1 MATSL
6 KKNFLYNAFYNVLV
20 LILPLVTAPYI
31 SRIMGAE
38 KIGVY
43 SYSYSVASYFG
54 LFILMGLTNY
64 GNRTIAGVKENK
76 NELSRTFWSIYFM
89 QIIMAIVVIIIYI
102 FYVYFIASDKVMA
115 SIQLLYLISVALDIN
130 WFFFGMELFKL
141 TVTRNTIIKLL
152 NVTLI
157 FLLVKSK
164 NDIYIYGIIM
174 TIGPLLSQ
182 LFLWIFL
189 RRYIRITKIT
199 INDIILHIKP
209 NLVLFIP
216 VIAISLY
223 TIMDR
228 VMLGIMS
235 TMKEVG
241 YYENSNKLTQIPV
254 MAITSLGTV
263 MLPRMSNLVAN
274 GRNEETKKYIQKSL
288 IISMFLSS
296 SMAFGL
302 SAISKEF
309 VPFFYGRGFE
319 KCINLIPVL
328 LLSSIFISFAN
339 VIRTQYLIPYKK
351 DNIYIVSVFLG
362 AFVNMG
368 INLLLIPNIQSVGA
382 AIGTLCAEM
391 TVCIY
396 QVYMVKNEIRVLHY
410 LKQGIPLMISGVL
423 MYVIVINIPFIT
435 NYIVTI
441 IIKVVVGTIIY
452 LFLVGIYYLGGLKS
466 IFRKQ

>member
-1 MATSL
+1 
-6 KKNFLYNAFYNVLV
+6 
-20 LILPLVTAPYI
+20 
-31 SRIMGAE
+31 
-38 KIGVY
+38 
-43 SYSYSVASYFG
+43 
-54 LFILMGLTNY
+54 MGLTNY

>member
-199 INDIILHIKP
+199 IMILFYIL
-209 NLVLFIP
+209 NL
-216 VIAISLY
+216 
-223 TIMDR
+223 T
-228 VMLGIMS
+228 
-235 TMKEVG
+235 
-241 YYENSNKLTQIPV
+241 
-254 MAITSLGTV
+254 
-263 MLPRMSNLVAN
+263 
-274 GRNEETKKYIQKSL
+274 
-288 IISMFLSS
+288 
-296 SMAFGL
+296 
-302 SAISKEF
+302 
-309 VPFFYGRGFE
+309 
-319 KCINLIPVL
+319 
-328 LLSSIFISFAN
+328 
-339 VIRTQYLIPYKK
+339 
-351 DNIYIVSVFLG
+351 
-362 AFVNMG
+362 
-368 INLLLIPNIQSVGA
+368 
-382 AIGTLCAEM
+382 
-391 TVCIY
+391 
-396 QVYMVKNEIRVLHY
+396 
-410 LKQGIPLMISGVL
+410 
-423 MYVIVINIPFIT
+423 
-435 NYIVTI
+435 
-441 IIKVVVGTIIY
+441 
-452 LFLVGIYYLGGLKS
+452 
-466 IFRKQ
+466 

>member
-351 DNIYIVSVFLG
+351 DNIYIVSFFLG

>member
-1 MATSL
+1 
-6 KKNFLYNAFYNVLV
+6 
-20 LILPLVTAPYI
+20 
-31 SRIMGAE
+31 
-38 KIGVY
+38 
-43 SYSYSVASYFG
+43 
-54 LFILMGLTNY
+54 
-64 GNRTIAGVKENK
+64 
-76 NELSRTFWSIYFM
+76 
-89 QIIMAIVVIIIYI
+89 
-102 FYVYFIASDKVMA
+102 
-115 SIQLLYLISVALDIN
+115 
-130 WFFFGMELFKL
+130 
-141 TVTRNTIIKLL
+141 
-152 NVTLI
+152 
-157 FLLVKSK
+157 
-164 NDIYIYGIIM
+164 M